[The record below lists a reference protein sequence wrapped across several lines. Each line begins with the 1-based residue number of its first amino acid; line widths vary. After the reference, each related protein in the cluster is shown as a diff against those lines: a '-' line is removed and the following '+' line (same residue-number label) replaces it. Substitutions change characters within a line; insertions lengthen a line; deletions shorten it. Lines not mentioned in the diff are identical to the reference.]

1 MPKLK
6 YIKNAQNTNTRVNF
20 KYLNDKNEI
29 IKEYFNEE
37 CFRVFSYNLIPKEVK
52 KIIFFKPV
60 NEIPYN
66 EEIIANWIK
75 ELNDLG
81 FSCSFEKKQNL
92 QYDFIFNLED
102 YKSKLHFVS
111 AAQLVRCLSEQ
122 GICYI
127 PEIYFRIIEAN
138 KKIDKFI
145 ALQRAHFK
153 VHVCSPYFNT
163 NHMVTSLY
171 DAKNKA
177 IERKEFFK
185 RIDKYLVS
193 NI

>member
-111 AAQLVRCLSEQ
+111 AAQLVRCSSSSSS
-122 GICYI
+122 
-127 PEIYFRIIEAN
+127 
-138 KKIDKFI
+138 
-145 ALQRAHFK
+145 K
-153 VHVCSPYFNT
+153 VLRRSPC
-163 NHMVTSLY
+163 
-171 DAKNKA
+171 AGG
-177 IERKEFFK
+177 
-185 RIDKYLVS
+185 
-193 NI
+193 